1 MNIRKNTPLTR
12 SRAATRLLLN
22 SSIIA
27 AASFGTALR
36 ADETVELPLEPQA
49 VATSD
54 AATVISTLPPAPT
67 PEPAYT
73 PPVFDP
79 REFKPQ
85 IPAARP
91 VASKSPAPAAKIVKP
106 AARAAIKTEPN
117 IWQIAKDRKLALP
130 LSQGRIIVWKSQR
143 RLELWN
149 GDALVKSF
157 PVALG
162 SQPLGHK
169 QKQGDGKT
177 PEGEFFICTR
187 NATSSAFH
195 VFLGLSYP
203 ALPDAKR
210 AVNNKSITWQEYRV
224 IQQRLASRSAP
235 LWRTRLG
242 GWVGIHG
249 GSGGKFAARKSKERG
264 AKDWTAGCIA
274 LTDRQIE
281 EIYAATRLGTPVSV
295 RP

>member
-1 MNIRKNTPLTR
+1 MNIRKTNPVTR
-12 SRAATRLLLN
+12 SRIAARLLLN
-22 SSIIA
+22 TTIIA
-27 AASFGTALR
+27 AAALGTALH
-36 ADETVELPLEPQA
+36 AQELSTPESAP
-49 VATSD
+49 SPD
-54 AATVISTLPPAPT
+54 AAAVISTLPPAPS
-67 PEPAYT
+67 PEAAVQT
-73 PPVFDP
+73 PVFDP

-85 IPAARP
+85 ISNPPTPATAAVPLP
-91 VASKSPAPAAKIVKP
+91 VPVVKIVKP
-106 AARAAIKTEPN
+106 AIQAQAQAGAN
-117 IWQIAKDRKLALP
+117 VWQIAKQKKLALP
-130 LSQGRIIVWKSQR
+130 LNQGRIVVWKAQR

-149 GDALVKSF
+149 GDTLVKTF

-162 SQPLGHK
+162 AQPLGHK
-169 QKQGDGKT
+169 QQQGDGKT

-210 AVNNKSITWQEYRV
+210 AVDNKAITWQEYRA

-249 GSGGKFAARKSKERG
+249 GSDSQFAARRAKERG
-264 AKDWTAGCIA
+264 RKDWTAGCIA

-281 EIYAATRLGTPVSV
+281 ELYAATRLGTPVSV